1 LEPKIIRSVSI
12 DYLNYPPSRIMMSK
26 IYESKRGVSLKI
38 IDTKIKAYI
47 NLRVA
52 IRRRNKTKEIS

>member
-1 LEPKIIRSVSI
+1 
-12 DYLNYPPSRIMMSK
+12 MMSK